1 MFNFGLKSTLSGAA
15 LAFGLTFAPAA
26 NATTYV
32 LQNGFMESAR
42 TLNIQGI
49 GNAKSTAMQFDG
61 FIDGTPDVPFTNS
74 LRSAWTSI
82 TRSASATTIPT

>member
-1 MFNFGLKSTLSGAA
+1 
-15 LAFGLTFAPAA
+15 
-26 NATTYV
+26 
-32 LQNGFMESAR
+32 MESAR